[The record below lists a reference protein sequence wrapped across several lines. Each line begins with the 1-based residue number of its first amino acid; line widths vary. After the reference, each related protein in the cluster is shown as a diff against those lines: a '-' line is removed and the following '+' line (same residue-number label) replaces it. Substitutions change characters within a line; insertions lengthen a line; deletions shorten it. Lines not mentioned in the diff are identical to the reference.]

1 MNHVEVTPDA
11 LRSYGHSSAA
21 MAAGVASAGSVDQA
35 ATMAACVPVFGLIG
49 QEFLLSF
56 AGAQA
61 NHLSSVMEL
70 AAVHAGTA
78 LTAHEAAGTYETTD
92 HGSGDSIRAVDA

>member
-1 MNHVEVTPDA
+1 MNHVQVTPDA
-11 LRSYGHSSAA
+11 LRAYGDSSAA
-21 MAAGVASAGSVDQA
+21 MAASVAGAGSVDQA

-56 AGAQA
+56 AGSQA
-61 NHLSSVMEL
+61 NHLSSMMEL
-70 AAVHAGTA
+70 AGVHAGTA

-92 HGSGDSIRAVDA
+92 NGSGDAMRSVGS